1 MTGRRGD
8 GDVRDGDARDGSR
21 RSGGGRGWTIGLTA
35 WFVAAVVFLLVPIA
49 AAFVYSF
56 NVGTLGKQTATFTG
70 WTLDWYPIAWQDDSL
85 RNSVI
90 TSLEAACWVAALGL
104 LVGGTLGLALVRHP
118 AARVRRL
125 LSGLTYILLIVPETV
140 IGVSLLLFY
149 SQTAIPLSMA
159 TLVAGQTPVVISVV
173 ALIIRSRALTLDRGL
188 EEASADLGAGRVQTL
203 VFVVL
208 PHLAPALAAGALMSY
223 AFSFDNLVISTF
235 LTTPEVN
242 TLPVYLYGSLQ
253 YGPSPAV
260 YAATT
265 AISVVT
271 IIGLG
276 LAVMVMRIGSRGRR
290 RTTRRHRPLAPRL
303 E

>member
-1 MTGRRGD
+1 MSAGRMSAGERTP
-8 GDVRDGDARDGSR
+8 R
-21 RSGGGRGWTIGLTA
+21 RRMPRSGRGWTIGLSA
-35 WFVAAVVFLLVPIA
+35 WFAVAVVFLLAPIV

-85 RNSVI
+85 RRSVT
-90 TSLEAACWVAALGL
+90 TSLEVACWVAVLGL
-104 LVGGTLGLALVRHP
+104 VVGGTLGLALVRHP
-118 AARVRRL
+118 SARVRRL

-149 SQTAIPLSMA
+149 AQTTIPLSMA

-188 EEASADLGAGRVQTL
+188 EEASADLGAGRLQTL

-208 PHLAPALAAGALMSY
+208 PHLAPAIAAGALMSY

-235 LTTPEVN
+235 LTTPEVG

-276 LAVMVMRIGSRGRR
+276 LALLVMRIGGRR
-290 RTTRRHRPLAPRL
+290 V
-303 E
+303 